1 MNKLLTALILVA
13 TSATAQAETKIPSG
27 TGDKGTYFIL
37 SNQVIQGR
45 NLVVSRREGPS
56 GTSFAA
62 REINCGNETYRY
74 VAEGDTAEAMKKNV
88 TTRVQDMTMTP
99 ITYGSA
105 TYYVVK
111 AACK

>member
-1 MNKLLTALILVA
+1 MKYILA
-13 TSATAQAETKIPSG
+13 MILSATAIAAQAEVKIPSHP
-27 TGDKGTYFIL
+27 GDKGTYYII

-62 REINCGNETYRY
+62 REINCQNETYRY
-74 VAEGDTAEAMKKNV
+74 VAEGDSMDALKKNV
-88 TTRVQDMTMTP
+88 TARVQDMTMTP

>member
-1 MNKLLTALILVA
+1 MKLITALILSVTA
-13 TSATAQAETKIPSG
+13 LTAQAETKIPSG
-27 TGDKGTYFIL
+27 AGDKGTYFIM

-45 NLVVSRREGPS
+45 NLVVSRRAGPS

-62 REINCGNETYRY
+62 REINCQNETFRY
-74 VAEGDTAEAMKKNV
+74 VAEGDTVEDMKKNV
-88 TTRVQDMTMTP
+88 TIRVQDMSMAP

-105 TYYVVK
+105 SYYVVK